1 MTGRGRPPD
10 RPHIVVLEHHPR
22 AHLGALSAPLE
33 RAADITVVRGL
44 DNGPAATA
52 QVDRLIA
59 QGDYDGVIALGG
71 PMAVYERD
79 AVPHLLDSLRL
90 LDDALTRDV
99 PVLGLCLGAQMLS
112 ELAGS
117 LVFSGRDRGMPAEVG
132 FFPLRVTEVGRHD
145 PVMEAFA
152 GPEPVLF
159 WHQDTH
165 DLPPGG
171 VHLAAT
177 DLYSMA
183 AFRLGRHV
191 YGLQYHLET
200 TPEMLAVWVEQ
211 SPLLAVA
218 GVDGGVLLEQAR
230 GLAPAIH
237 RRAERLADLFL
248 GWVREDAGG

>member
-1 MTGRGRPPD
+1 MTGSRRPAGRP
-10 RPHIVVLEHHPR
+10 RVVVLEHHPR
-22 AHLGALSAPLE
+22 AHLGALSGPLE
-33 RAADITVVRGL
+33 RAADITLVRGL

-59 QGDYDGVIALGG
+59 HGGYDGVIALGG

-79 AVPHLLDSLRL
+79 AAPHLLDSLRL
-90 LDDALTRDV
+90 LDDALKRDV
-99 PVLGLCLGAQMLS
+99 PVLGLCLGSQMLS
-112 ELAGS
+112 EVAGS
-117 LVFSGRDRGMPAEVG
+117 PVFSGRDRGMPAEVG
-132 FFPLRVTEVGRHD
+132 FFPLRTTEAGRDD

-171 VHLAAT
+171 VHLATT
-177 DLYSMA
+177 DLCSMA
-183 AFRLGRHV
+183 AYRLGPHV

-211 SPLLAVA
+211 SPLLASA
-218 GVDGGVLLEQAR
+218 GVDGGALIEQAR
-230 GLAPAIH
+230 GLGPVIL
-237 RRAERLADLFL
+237 RRAGRLADLFL
-248 GWVREDAGG
+248 GWVREEAGG

>member
-1 MTGRGRPPD
+1 MMDSRQPSGRP
-10 RPHIVVLEHHPR
+10 RIAILEHHPR
-22 AHLGALSAPLE
+22 DPLGALSGPLE
-33 RAADITVVRGL
+33 GAADLVIVRGF
-44 DNGPAATA
+44 DNGPEATA
-52 QVDRLIA
+52 QVEDLVA
-59 QGDYDGVIALGG
+59 DGDYDGVIALGG
-71 PMAVYERD
+71 PMAVYERG

-90 LDDALTRDV
+90 LDDALKRGV
-99 PVLGLCLGAQMLS
+99 PILGLCLGSQMLS
-112 ELAGS
+112 EVAGS
-117 LVFSGRDRGMPAEVG
+117 PVFSGRDRGMAAEVG
-132 FFPLRVTEVGRHD
+132 FFPLRMTEEGRHD

-171 VHLAAT
+171 VHLAST

-191 YGLQYHLET
+191 YGFQYHLET
-200 TPEMLAVWVEQ
+200 TPELLAAWVKQ

-230 GLAPAIH
+230 GLGPVIR

-248 GWVREDAGG
+248 EWVREDAGD